1 MREESK
7 TEIELKTQ
15 NETAIANSREE
26 TKVIPGLTS
35 INLILTLFL
44 VLCFSKGRLLK

>member
-15 NETAIANSREE
+15 NETAIANSG
-26 TKVIPGLTS
+26 KKLKSYQGLH
-35 INLILTLFL
+35 
-44 VLCFSKGRLLK
+44 R